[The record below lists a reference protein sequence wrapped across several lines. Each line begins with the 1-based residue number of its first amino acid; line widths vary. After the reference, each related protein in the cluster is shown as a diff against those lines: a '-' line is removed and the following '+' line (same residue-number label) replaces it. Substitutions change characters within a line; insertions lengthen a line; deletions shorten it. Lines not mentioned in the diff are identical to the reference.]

1 MKRLAWAAWALALL
15 ALVLAVSAP
24 TMGLEV
30 PPLWPV
36 LLAALALLLT
46 WRAAGGGVTRR
57 LARG

>member
-46 WRAAGGGVTRR
+46 WRAAGG
-57 LARG
+57 A